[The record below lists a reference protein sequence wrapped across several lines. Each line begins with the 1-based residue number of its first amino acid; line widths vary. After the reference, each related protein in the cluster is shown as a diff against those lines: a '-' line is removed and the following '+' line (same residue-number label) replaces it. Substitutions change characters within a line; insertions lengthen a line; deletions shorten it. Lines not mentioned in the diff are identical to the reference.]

1 MSSDSIPALGANTL
15 PDGESDRLR
24 SLIEAWTDDWV
35 GGEMAEWETF
45 WAEESVLMPPGQ
57 QRIAGAAKLADYV
70 TQSFQPGLRYRF
82 SDWSF
87 TGREDLAVVTN
98 QIALSSEGSDA
109 AAATTFNQM
118 IVLRRDDE
126 QRWRIQ
132 TVIFTPTA
140 G

>member
-1 MSSDSIPALGANTL
+1 MPNDSIPALGANTL
-15 PDGESDRLR
+15 PDGEADRLR

-45 WAEESVLMPPGQ
+45 WTEEPVLMPPGQ
-57 QRIAGAAKLADYV
+57 QRIAGADTLADYV
-70 TQSFQPGLRYRF
+70 TQSFTPGLRYCF

-98 QIALSSEGSDA
+98 QIALSGDA
-109 AAATTFNQM
+109 AATMTFNQM
-118 IVLRRDDE
+118 IVLRRDGE

>member
-1 MSSDSIPALGANTL
+1 MPDNSIPALGANTL

-45 WAEESVLMPPGQ
+45 WTEEPVLMPPGQ
-57 QRIAGAAKLADYV
+57 QRIAGAGKLADYV
-70 TQSFQPGLRYRF
+70 TQSFAPGLRYRF

-87 TGREDLAVVTN
+87 TGRDDLAVVTN

-109 AAATTFNQM
+109 EAATVFNQM
-118 IVLRRDDE
+118 IVLRRDTD
-126 QRWRIQ
+126 QHWRIQ

>member
-1 MSSDSIPALGANTL
+1 MPNDPIPALGANTL

-45 WAEESVLMPPGQ
+45 WTEEPVLMPPGQ
-57 QRIAGAAKLADYV
+57 QRIAGVGELADYV
-70 TQSFQPGLRYRF
+70 TQSFTPGLRYRF

-98 QIALSSEGSDA
+98 QIALSGGGSDA
-109 AAATTFNQM
+109 AATMTFNQM
-118 IVLRRDDE
+118 IVLRRDND

-132 TVIFTPTA
+132 TVIFTPTT

>member
-1 MSSDSIPALGANTL
+1 MPDNSIPALGANTL

-45 WAEESVLMPPGQ
+45 WTEEPVLMPPGQ
-57 QRIAGAAKLADYV
+57 QRIAGAGKLADYV
-70 TQSFQPGLRYRF
+70 TQSFTSSLRYRF

-98 QIALSSEGSDA
+98 QIALSGEGSDDA
-109 AAATTFNQM
+109 AAMTFNQM
-118 IVLRRDDE
+118 IVLRQDSD

>member
-1 MSSDSIPALGANTL
+1 MPNDSIPALGANTL

-35 GGEMAEWETF
+35 AGRMAEWKTY
-45 WAEESVLMPPGQ
+45 WADEPVLMPPGQ
-57 QRIAGAAKLADYV
+57 PRIAGVGALADYV
-70 TQSFQPGLRYRF
+70 TQSFTPGLRYRF

-98 QIALSSEGSDA
+98 QIALSGSDA
-109 AAATTFNQM
+109 AAATAFNQM
-118 IVLRRDDE
+118 IVLRRNGE

-140 G
+140 A

>member
-1 MSSDSIPALGANTL
+1 MSNDTIPALGANTL
-15 PDGESDRLR
+15 PDGESVRLR

-35 GGEMAEWETF
+35 GGEMAEWKTF
-45 WAEESVLMPPGQ
+45 WTEEPVLMPPGQ
-57 QRIAGAAKLADYV
+57 QRIAGAGKLADYV
-70 TQSFQPGLRYRF
+70 AQSFQPGLRYRF

-98 QIALSSEGSDA
+98 QIALSSDA
-109 AAATTFNQM
+109 AGTLTFNQM
-118 IVLRRDDE
+118 IVLRRDSE

-132 TVIFTPTA
+132 TVIFTPAA

>member
-45 WAEESVLMPPGQ
+45 WTEEPVLMPPGQ
-57 QRIAGAAKLADYV
+57 QRIAGVGNLADYV
-70 TQSFQPGLRYRF
+70 TRSFTPGLRYRF

-98 QIALSSEGSDA
+98 QIALSGEGSDA

-118 IVLRRDDE
+118 IVLRRDNE

>member
-1 MSSDSIPALGANTL
+1 MSNDTIPALGANTL

-45 WAEESVLMPPGQ
+45 WTEEPVLMPPGQ
-57 QRIAGAAKLADYV
+57 QRIAGAGKLADYV

-98 QIALSSEGSDA
+98 QIALSSDA
-109 AAATTFNQM
+109 AGTLTFNQM
-118 IVLRRDDE
+118 IVLRRDSE

-140 G
+140 A